1 MTTDLEI
8 DVSNRQGKVPVTVLH
23 LKGEIDAN
31 TYGLLQSKAD
41 EAYENGSRYFLLDL
55 SSVHYIS
62 SAGIRALH
70 QLFTKLRADED
81 PDTVRKGIRDGTYKS
96 AHLKLA
102 SPQPSVKK
110 VLQMTGYDMVF
121 EIFDDV
127 EKAVNSFQEH

>member
-1 MTTDLEI
+1 MTTGLEI
-8 DVSNRQGKVPVTVLH
+8 DVSNRQGVVPVTVFH
-23 LKGEIDAN
+23 VKGEIDAN

-41 EAYENGSRYFLLDL
+41 EAYDNGSRYFLLDL

-70 QLFTKLRADED
+70 QLFTKLRSDED
-81 PDTVRKGIRDGTYKS
+81 PDVVRKGLRNGTYKS

-102 SPQPSVKK
+102 SPQPAVKK

-127 EKAVNSFQEH
+127 EKAVDSFKEH

>member
-1 MTTDLEI
+1 MTNGLEVE
-8 DVSNRQGKVPVTVLH
+8 VSNKQGKVAVTVLH

-31 TYGLLQSKAD
+31 TYRLLQARAD
-41 EAYENGSRYFLLDL
+41 EAYEKGSRYFLLDL

-62 SAGIRALH
+62 SAGIRSIH

-81 PDTVRKGIRDGTYKS
+81 LDVVRKGLRDGTYKS

-102 SPQPSVKK
+102 SPQPAVKK

-121 EIFDDV
+121 DIFNDV
-127 EKAVNSFQEH
+127 EQAVGSFEEY

>member
-1 MTTDLEI
+1 M
-8 DVSNRQGKVPVTVLH
+8 LH

-31 TYGLLQSKAD
+31 TYRLLQARAD
-41 EAYENGSRYFLLDL
+41 EAYEKGSRYFLLDL

-62 SAGIRALH
+62 SAGIRSIH

-81 PDTVRKGIRDGTYKS
+81 LDVVRKGLRDGTYKS

-102 SPQPSVKK
+102 SPQPTVKK

-121 EIFDDV
+121 DIFNDV
-127 EKAVNSFQEH
+127 KQAVDSFEEY

>member
-1 MTTDLEI
+1 MTTGLEI

-31 TYGLLQSKAD
+31 TYGLIQSKAD
-41 EAYENGSRYFLLDL
+41 QAYDNGSRYFLLDL

-81 PDTVRKGIRDGTYKS
+81 PDAVRKGLRDGTYKS

-102 SPQPSVKK
+102 SPQPAVKK

-127 EKAVNSFQEH
+127 DKAVESFEEH